1 MGTDIEAT
9 PHARHISGS
18 GEVDA
23 NSLKAPTKVGRQE
36 LADIVRP
43 LESYEGYHRFDPYAS
58 WSIEEER
65 NVVRK
70 TDLRLL
76 TWLCLMM
83 FGYAL
88 RSDHISFADGGG
100 KMLYMLTLYS
110 DFSSIAGTCRTRLRI
125 TC

>member
-1 MGTDIEAT
+1 MGTDIEST
-9 PHARHISGS
+9 PHTRHISGS
-18 GEVDA
+18 GDA
-23 NSLKAPTKVGRQE
+23 DTNSLKAPTKVGRQE
-36 LADIVRP
+36 LADIVPP

-65 NVVRK
+65 SVVRK

-83 FGYAL
+83 FGYASPL
-88 RSDHISFADGGG
+88 FGISSADGDE
-100 KMLYMLTLYS
+100 KLMLMLTLCLG
-110 DFSSIAGTCRTRLRI
+110 FSSIVAICRMRSRI